1 MSDNL
6 KRYRAI
12 KDALKQFYPR
22 DAQGHLAQHLNSL
35 AALVSG
41 MVGSKHSQL
50 PLIASKI
57 PGPSAPASRAKT
69 CSRWINAEHNDYD
82 AYFLPFIQ
90 DLLRQLAQVT
100 LVLIMDSSEVGRG
113 CMTLLVSA
121 VHRGRALPLA
131 WVVYK
136 GTTGHLPE
144 GTHIGL
150 LESVLEMLPPGSDVV
165 FLGDGEFDGTGLL
178 ATLEQAGVH
187 YACRTAQN
195 ALLAGTDEVLTFTEV
210 GVRRGQQIALPQV
223 RFTHQCYG
231 PLLAIAWWH
240 RDYAEPIYLVSNF
253 RLAEEACYYY
263 AKRFHIE
270 TFFSD
275 QKSRGFNLHKSHLSD
290 PMCLARLMIAACLAY
305 LWIVYLGIIA
315 IADGW
320 QRFIHRGDRCDLSL
334 FQLGLRL
341 LDHFVES
348 AADIPVAFQIE

>member
-12 KDALKQFYPR
+12 KDALQQFYPR
-22 DAQGHLAQHLNSL
+22 EAKGHLAQHLNCL
-35 AALVSG
+35 AALVCG
-41 MVGSKHSQL
+41 IVGSKQSQL

-57 PGPSAPASRAKT
+57 PGASQPASRAKT
-69 CSRWINAEHNDYD
+69 CSRWINDERNDYD
-82 AYFLPFIQ
+82 TYFLPFVQ
-90 DLLRQLAQVT
+90 ELLLQLSQVR
-100 LVLIMDSSEVGRG
+100 LVLIMDSSEVGRQ
-113 CMTLLVSA
+113 CMTLMVSA

-131 WVVYK
+131 WVVYHGNK
-136 GTTGHLPE
+136 GHLPE

-150 LESVLEMLPPGSDVV
+150 LESVLEILPPNSDVV
-165 FLGDGEFDGTGLL
+165 VLGDGEFDGTGLL
-178 ATLEQAGVH
+178 ETIEQLGARYV
-187 YACRTAQN
+187 CRTAQN
-195 ALLAGTDEVLTFTEV
+195 ALLTGEDEVLSFADV
-210 GVRRGQQIALPQV
+210 GLKRGQQIALPGI
-223 RFTHQCYG
+223 RFTHRRYG

-240 RDYAEPIYLVSNF
+240 KDYCEPLYLVSNF
-253 RLAEEACYYY
+253 CLMEEACYYY

-290 PMCLARLMIAACLAY
+290 PMRLARLMLATCLAY

-320 QRFIHRGDRCDLSL
+320 QRFIHRHDRCDLSL

-341 LDHFVES
+341 LDHFLETS
-348 AADIPVAFQIE
+348 ADIPVAFQIA

>member
-12 KDALKQFYPR
+12 KDALRQFYPR
-22 DAQGHLAQHLNSL
+22 EAKGHLAQHLNCL

-41 MVGSKHSQL
+41 IVGSKQSQL

-57 PGPSAPASRAKT
+57 PGASQPASRAKT
-69 CSRWINAEHNDYD
+69 CSRWINAERNDYET
-82 AYFLPFIQ
+82 YFLPFAQ
-90 DLLRQLAQVT
+90 ELLRQLSQTT
-100 LVLIMDSSEVGRG
+100 LVLIMDSSEVGRK
-113 CMTLLVSA
+113 CMTLMVSA

-131 WVVYK
+131 WVVYRGNK
-136 GTTGHLPE
+136 GHLPE

-150 LESVLEMLPPGSDVV
+150 LESVLEILPPASDVV
-165 FLGDGEFDGTGLL
+165 VLGDGEFDGPGLL
-178 ATLEQAGVH
+178 ATIEQLGARYV
-187 YACRTAQN
+187 CRTAQN
-195 ALLAGTDEVLTFTEV
+195 ALLTGEDEVLSFAEV
-210 GVRRGQQIALPQV
+210 GVQRGQQIALPGV
-223 RFTHQCYG
+223 RFTHRCYG

-240 RDYAEPIYLVSNF
+240 TDYCEPLYLVSNF
-253 RLAEEACYYY
+253 DLTEEACYYY

-290 PMCLARLMIAACLAY
+290 PMRLARLMIATCLAY
-305 LWIVYLGIIA
+305 IWIVYLGIIA

-320 QRFIHRGDRCDLSL
+320 QGFIHRADRCDLSL

-341 LDHFVES
+341 LDHFLET